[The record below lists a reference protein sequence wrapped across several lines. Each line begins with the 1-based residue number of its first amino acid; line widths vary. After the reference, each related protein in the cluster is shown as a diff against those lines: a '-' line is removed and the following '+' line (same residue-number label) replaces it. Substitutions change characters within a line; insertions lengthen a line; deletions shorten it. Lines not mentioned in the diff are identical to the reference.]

1 MSHLRSALAVILV
14 TLGGTALSASAATT
28 QNLNYKLEF
37 LGHTHF
43 QAEVFDVTYDSDGNP
58 TSITQAFGP
67 GTLHET
73 NDVWGLPRLFPGF
86 AIGDDI
92 AFSAQLSLPD
102 PSGGAPG
109 TVVSCMLGGID
120 CSQNAP
126 VPSYDPATG
135 DFGLAFGSTVEF
147 YGVLASGN
155 TLNWDAL
162 NPNFVSTPQVFSLT
176 ATQDAAIW
184 SVLRAEFKVVEEL
197 PTLAPVPLPASM
209 LLLPLGLIG
218 LASLRR
224 RKAAAA

>member
-37 LGHTHF
+37 LGHTYF
-43 QAEVFDVTYDSDGNP
+43 QAEVFDVTYNSDGNP

-109 TVVSCMLGGID
+109 TVVSACWGA
-120 CSQNAP
+120 STAP
-126 VPSYDPATG
+126 RTRPCPLMIRRPAISGWPSDRPWSSTGSWRRAT
-135 DFGLAFGSTVEF
+135 
-147 YGVLASGN
+147 
-155 TLNWDAL
+155 
-162 NPNFVSTPQVFSLT
+162 
-176 ATQDAAIW
+176 
-184 SVLRAEFKVVEEL
+184 R
-197 PTLAPVPLPASM
+197 
-209 LLLPLGLIG
+209 
-218 LASLRR
+218 
-224 RKAAAA
+224 